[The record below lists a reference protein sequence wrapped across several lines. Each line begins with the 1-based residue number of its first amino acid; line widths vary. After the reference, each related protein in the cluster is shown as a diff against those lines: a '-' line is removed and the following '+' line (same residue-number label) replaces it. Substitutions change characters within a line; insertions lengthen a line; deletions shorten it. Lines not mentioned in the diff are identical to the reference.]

1 MKFSQKLLL
10 GISNETEI
18 ELTKLGAIIS
28 IWLMC
33 VIVGIMPIRNKKLN
47 TNVKLMGAFN
57 SFAAGVFLTV
67 GLILLMPEA
76 I

>member
-1 MKFSQKLLL
+1 M
-10 GISNETEI
+10 TEA
-18 ELTKLGAIIS
+18 TKTDITKVFAIIS

-33 VIVGIMPIRNKKLN
+33 VIVGILPIVNKKLN

-67 GLILLMPEA
+67 GLILLMP
-76 I
+76 